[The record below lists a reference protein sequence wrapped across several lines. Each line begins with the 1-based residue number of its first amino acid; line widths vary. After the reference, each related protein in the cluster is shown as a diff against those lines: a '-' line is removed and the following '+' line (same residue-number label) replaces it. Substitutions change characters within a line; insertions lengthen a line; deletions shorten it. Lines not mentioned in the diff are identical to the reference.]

1 MALRIP
7 DKLLLGV
14 ATAATQIEG
23 GDTNNSWYDWYRQ
36 GYIHDGSDPSVAN
49 EHYRLFREDTEL
61 LGELGIQCYRFG
73 VEWSRIEPDPNH
85 FDEAVIRH
93 YREEL
98 TELKRRG
105 IRPLLTLHHF
115 TNPLWFERMGA
126 FENDDNLELFV
137 RFVRYVV
144 TELGDLVSEY
154 ITINE
159 PNVYAFNGYLFGL
172 WPPAAKSFRR
182 TLHVLQNLT
191 VCHIAAYK
199 EIHALRENMGYD
211 DTRVGVALH
220 MRVFAPK
227 NRSNPRD
234 RLCCALAERSF
245 QAALLSAFCLG
256 KPRLPLHREEDI
268 ERGEWCDFHG
278 VNYYSRST
286 VSGLKDGV
294 RKDAPVNDLGW
305 EIYPAG
311 IVGCARSCYKL
322 LPRPIYITENGVCD
336 NSDAYRV
343 RFLVEHLKAL
353 VESGLPV
360 ERYYHWCFI
369 DNFEWLEGRSARF
382 GLVSA
387 DEQTQIRIVK
397 PSGLFYQELIQSH
410 CISDERE
417 AQAAAE
423 RYPMQGTQPD
433 EPKHEP

>member
-1 MALRIP
+1 M
-7 DKLLLGV
+7 
-14 ATAATQIEG
+14 
-23 GDTNNSWYDWYRQ
+23 
-36 GYIHDGSDPSVAN
+36 
-49 EHYRLFREDTEL
+49 
-61 LGELGIQCYRFG
+61 
-73 VEWSRIEPDPNH
+73 
-85 FDEAVIRH
+85 
-93 YREEL
+93 
-98 TELKRRG
+98 
-105 IRPLLTLHHF
+105 
-115 TNPLWFERMGA
+115 
-126 FENDDNLELFV
+126 
-137 RFVRYVV
+137 
-144 TELGDLVSEY
+144 
-154 ITINE
+154 
-159 PNVYAFNGYLFGL
+159 
-172 WPPAAKSFRR
+172 
-182 TLHVLQNLT
+182 
-191 VCHIAAYK
+191 
-199 EIHALRENMGYD
+199 
-211 DTRVGVALH
+211 
-220 MRVFAPK
+220 
-227 NRSNPRD
+227 
-234 RLCCALAERSF
+234 
-245 QAALLSAFCLG
+245 
-256 KPRLPLHREEDI
+256 
-268 ERGEWCDFHG
+268 
-278 VNYYSRST
+278 NYYSRST